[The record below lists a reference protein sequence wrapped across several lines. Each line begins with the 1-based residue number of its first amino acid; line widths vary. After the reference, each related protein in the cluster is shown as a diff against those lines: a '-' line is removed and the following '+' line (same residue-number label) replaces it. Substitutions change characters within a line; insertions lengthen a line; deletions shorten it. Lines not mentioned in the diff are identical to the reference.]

1 MHCINKN
8 LEGFYA
14 KNISGS
20 YCHFF
25 SNTCNIDE
33 MKHMFENSTNPNDL
47 TIIEFVEVFLEST
60 GEDFSIER
68 IKSMLDCTSVKWLA
82 K

>member
-1 MHCINKN
+1 
-8 LEGFYA
+8 
-14 KNISGS
+14 
-20 YCHFF
+20 
-25 SNTCNIDE
+25 
-33 MKHMFENSTNPNDL
+33 MFENSTNPNDL